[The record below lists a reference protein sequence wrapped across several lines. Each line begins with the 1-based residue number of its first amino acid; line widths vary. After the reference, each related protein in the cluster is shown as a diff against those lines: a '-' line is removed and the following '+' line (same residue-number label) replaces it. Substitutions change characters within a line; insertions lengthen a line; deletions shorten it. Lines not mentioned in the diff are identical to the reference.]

1 MQNVKAT
8 DIAFYANNNNKFII
22 MLRKKGWGKVVV
34 ESMQYTCIFISNS
47 TYVRQLVTAN
57 FGIFLKIIFKADLI
71 LLINFI
77 DKYASKIDAF
87 YSDTYSYL

>member
-8 DIAFYANNNNKFII
+8 DIAFYANNNNKFVI

-47 TYVRQLVTAN
+47 TYVRQL
-57 FGIFLKIIFKADLI
+57 ADRI